1 MAMRKAR
8 AEWQGGLK
16 EGRGTVA
23 VGSGVYEGPYSYK
36 SRFTEDE
43 QTATNPEELIGAAHA
58 GCYSMQLGA
67 MLEAEG
73 HPPDY
78 VRTEAAV
85 ELRAGEG
92 GSHIRSIRLS
102 TTGRVPSIDA
112 AKFEEVARD
121 AKEACLITQA
131 LGAVPE
137 ITLDINFEG

>member
-1 MAMRKAR
+1 MATRDGI
-8 AEWQGGLK
+8 AEWKGDLKGG
-16 EGRGTVA
+16 EGTVT
-23 VGSGVYEGPYSYK
+23 VSSGLFDGQYSYSTRFEEGSG
-36 SRFTEDE
+36 
-43 QTATNPEELIGAAHA
+43 TNPEELIGAAHA

-85 ELRAGEG
+85 ELRAGDEG
-92 GSHIRSIRLS
+92 PRIRSIRLS